1 VESTGWVIGRL
12 PTRPEQIGVAGTSG
26 SRFGAADSQE
36 EKVKLFKEFR
46 DFITRGNLIDLA
58 VAFIIAAAFGAI
70 VTALVDKVLMP
81 LIAAI
86 AGQPN
91 FDALTVTVHNAVI
104 PYGTFIT
111 AVVNFLLI
119 AAAVFFFIV
128 KPYNMW
134 RARQDKA
141 KEVSPAAPAEPPE
154 EIVLLRQIRDQLTVT
169 NR

>member
-1 VESTGWVIGRL
+1 
-12 PTRPEQIGVAGTSG
+12 VAGTSG
-26 SRFGAADSQE
+26 SRFGVTNSQE

-86 AGQPN
+86 AGKPN

-134 RARQDKA
+134 RARQA
-141 KEVSPAAPAEPPE
+141 QGKEAAPAAPAEPPE
-154 EIVLLRQIRDQLTVT
+154 EIVLLRQIRDRLTVT